1 MEGVVQYLLQSF
13 QKAYPDLKGM
23 ITPKESVKQVLEVIE
38 NLNTEQT
45 GLMISH
51 HGNQEWI

>member
-13 QKAYPDLKGM
+13 QKAYPDLQGM
-23 ITPKESVKQVLEVIE
+23 IAPKESVKQVLEVID
-38 NLNTEQT
+38 NLSTEQT

-51 HGNQEWI
+51 HGNQEWV